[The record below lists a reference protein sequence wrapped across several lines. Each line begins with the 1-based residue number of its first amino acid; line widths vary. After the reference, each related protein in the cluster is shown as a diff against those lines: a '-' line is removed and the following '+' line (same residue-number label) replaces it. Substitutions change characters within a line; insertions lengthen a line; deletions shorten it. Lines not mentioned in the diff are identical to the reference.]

1 VRAPAVHAGP
11 VWGPRLQTAS
21 VLAAAALLAVVAGME
36 VAEGGDRLT
45 PPLLGLVALAGAALL
60 FSIPPDK
67 LFLGWLLLAPLLQNS
82 ADESAIGRPLSF
94 ALYAAPAVV
103 LAVLTLANWRRRSDG
118 GLVDLFPA
126 AYVVYVFL
134 SIAITTTLL
143 QDELFGTGKVLFMT
157 TALGAVVYYFLV
169 FGPGRSIAAERIAR
183 VLLLGALG
191 QAILALV
198 EWGSGWNLWGTS
210 PWQYSDPPRA
220 VATLVSPPA
229 LGVFLG
235 CGIVLA
241 LAVIA
246 WAGPVELRRLSWLV
260 VVLGLPALLVTYT
273 RAPIVAT
280 AVVALGVLLLAR
292 SARLVALGAVAVMA
306 LALVAVWPQLSASKL
321 YETRIAESTNIAGRA
336 DIQDISL
343 KAAKAKPLTGWGYG
357 SFDTAKVAEGA
368 SVDLRVQAALATS
381 SHNGFLTVLVELGG
395 IGLALLLV
403 PWVVIVV
410 RGIGAIRRPTP
421 ERWFAVACVAA
432 VAVFALTAS
441 ANDLRFFSIVYA
453 LPLLFLGLLR
463 RSGSGGGEPFTS

>member
-1 VRAPAVHAGP
+1 
-11 VWGPRLQTAS
+11 
-21 VLAAAALLAVVAGME
+21 
-36 VAEGGDRLT
+36 
-45 PPLLGLVALAGAALL
+45 LVIAC
-60 FSIPPDK
+60 
-67 LFLGWLLLAPLLQNS
+67 Q
-82 ADESAIGRPLSF
+82 
-94 ALYAAPAVV
+94 
-103 LAVLTLANWRRRSDG
+103 TLANWRRRSDAS
-118 GLVDLFPA
+118 LVDLLPA
-126 AYVVYVFL
+126 AYVAYVFC

-143 QDELFGTGKVLFMT
+143 QDDLFGTAKTLVLT
-157 TALGAVVYYFLV
+157 TALGAGVYYFLV
-169 FGPGRSIAAERIAR
+169 FGPGRAIASISIAR
-183 VLLLGALG
+183 VLLVGALG
-191 QAILALV
+191 QAILALA
-198 EWGSGWNLWGTS
+198 EWGTGWNLWGRS

-292 SARLVALGAVAVMA
+292 SARLVALGAVAVTA

-357 SFDTAKVAEGA
+357 SFDTTKTAEGA
-368 SVDLRVQAALATS
+368 SVDVRVQGVLATS

-395 IGLALLLV
+395 VGLVLLLA
-403 PWVVIVV
+403 PWVVIVA
-410 RGIGAIRRPTP
+410 RGIGAARQHHP
-421 ERWFAVACVAA
+421 ERWLVVACVAA
-432 VAVFALTAS
+432 VAVFALTAG
-441 ANDLRFFSIVYA
+441 ANDLRFFSFVYA
-453 LPLLFLGLLR
+453 LPLIFLGLLR
-463 RSGSGGGEPFTS
+463 RDGLRGGEPFTS